1 MVQIVS
7 AYFGDEN
14 SFRNITQSLI
24 SKISGG
30 ALDVVADEKL
40 LPAFEAAPKTNL
52 TPVDQKN
59 VRDEAVKACGGEADQ
74 KCLEA
79 TSLQLRQ
86 DKLKQKELQEV
97 TKNVIKGRRLTVN
110 ILENGK
116 VKQLVAP
123 DGQKLELKDV
133 EGGVTKEDKLA
144 LPTPDVMQK
153 RAWEIAG
160 VIFAAFLY
168 VFGIAAVYAIFMRQY
183 EITGKASFQMVA
195 YGATVVAIVL
205 PYSGYFII
213 LGYFGFQAFIA
224 EYVAKA

>member
-7 AYFGDEN
+7 AYFGDEK

-40 LPAFEAAPKTNL
+40 LPTFEAAPKTDL
-52 TPVDQKN
+52 SATDQRN
-59 VRDEAVKACGGEADQ
+59 IRNEAVKACGGEADQ
-74 KCLEA
+74 RCIEA
-79 TSLQLRQ
+79 TTLQLQQ
-86 DKLKQKELQEV
+86 DTLKQKELQEV

-110 ILENGK
+110 ILKDGK

-123 DGQKLELKDV
+123 DGQKLQLKDV
-133 EGGVTKEDKLA
+133 EGGVTSEDKLA
-144 LPTPDVMQK
+144 LPTVDVMYT
-153 RAWEIAG
+153 RGWEIAAA
-160 VIFAAFLY
+160 IFAAFLY

-183 EITGKASFQMVA
+183 EITGKDSFRMLS
-195 YGATVVAIVL
+195 YGLTAVSIVL

-213 LGYFGFQAFIA
+213 LAYFGFKSFVA
-224 EYVAKA
+224 EYVAK